1 MSSSAVIEIGP
12 YHFTEQDAVRTM
24 SNLDGLWRQM
34 MDRRVSATTDAL
46 GAELRARLAMDP
58 ELETALNDAWITLRA
73 ASDVLRAEGQM
84 PPMSTGTVAQL
95 NLSKGGVPK
104 LATNAVDV
112 GFRGVIGDLQR
123 VRVHHGRPWQALCI
137 YSAEVIEMLRFE
149 GHPIR
154 PGSVGENITVS
165 GLDWS
170 VVRPGVLLQI
180 GGVLAHVQAY
190 AEPCRSNAQ
199 FFTGGD
205 FQRMNVDRGPVS
217 RIYATVVRPGRIQA
231 GDRVVLE
238 PDLGS
243 TFGST
248 FGSTIRSTIEDL
260 TAQTKDRR
268 ASPA

>member
-1 MSSSAVIEIGP
+1 MA
-12 YHFTEQDAVRTM
+12 
-24 SNLDGLWRQM
+24 
-34 MDRRVSATTDAL
+34 
-46 GAELRARLAMDP
+46 
-58 ELETALNDAWITLRA
+58 
-73 ASDVLRAEGQM
+73 
-84 PPMSTGTVAQL
+84 
-95 NLSKGGVPK
+95 
-104 LATNAVDV
+104 
-112 GFRGVIGDLQR
+112 
-123 VRVHHGRPWQALCI
+123 
-137 YSAEVIEMLRFE
+137 
-149 GHPIR
+149 
-154 PGSVGENITVS
+154 
-165 GLDWS
+165 
-170 VVRPGVLLQI
+170 GVLLQI

-217 RIYATVVRPGRIQA
+217 RIYATVLRPGRIQA

>member
-1 MSSSAVIEIGP
+1 MSSSGVIEIGP
-12 YHFTEQDAVRTM
+12 YRFTEQDAVRTIG
-24 SNLDGLWRQM
+24 NLDGLWRHM
-34 MDRRVSATTDAL
+34 MDGRVSATTDAL
-46 GAELRARLAMDP
+46 GADLRARSAMDR
-58 ELETALNDAWITLRA
+58 ELETALNDVWTTLRA
-73 ASDVLRAEGQM
+73 ASDTLRAEGQM
-84 PPMSTGTVAQL
+84 PALSTGTVAQL

-104 LATNAVDV
+104 LATASVEV
-112 GFRGVIGDLQR
+112 GFRGVIGDVQR
-123 VRVHHGRPWQALCI
+123 VRVHHGRPWQALCL
-137 YSAEVIEMLRFE
+137 YAAEVIDMLRAE

-154 PGSVGENITVS
+154 PGSVGENITVA

-205 FQRMNVDRGPVS
+205 FQRMNIDRGPVS
-217 RIYATVVRPGRIQA
+217 RIYATVLRPGRIET

-243 TFGST
+243 T
-248 FGSTIRSTIEDL
+248 IETL
-260 TAQTKDRR
+260 TSPTSGGQV
-268 ASPA
+268 SPA